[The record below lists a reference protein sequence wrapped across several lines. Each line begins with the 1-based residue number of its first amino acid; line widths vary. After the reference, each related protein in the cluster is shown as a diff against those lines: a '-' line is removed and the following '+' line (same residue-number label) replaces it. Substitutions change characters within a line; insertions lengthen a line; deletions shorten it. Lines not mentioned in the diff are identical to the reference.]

1 VTGILQRTFF
11 FFALLAFFP
20 FGVLAAGLDDYYLN
34 RFTALYGSH
43 ERAALVVS
51 ADRAGSAEERCL
63 TPLYHGLKQDWKKLS
78 SETQKALA
86 KYLAKPTL
94 SGPEATPFISPQGH
108 FQIHYTT
115 SGPDA
120 PPLADANGNGVPD
133 WVERVAS
140 EFEFVYSRETGHTDG
155 ALGYNPAPTLSG
167 TPYDIYL
174 QDLAQAKIF
183 GYTDSVEPI
192 TPGSN
197 SFTSFIVIDND
208 FADPI
213 YALIT
218 GIKGLQIA
226 AAHEYHHA
234 IQYGYN
240 YFFDIWFA
248 EATATWIEDEVY
260 DPINHLYTYLPDY
273 MQNSTLSLDTPVNV
287 DTGGGYSRWIFNRY
301 LAERYG
307 PGIVKSI
314 WERLE
319 TIAPPADHAD
329 IPMLPVIEAVLKNNA
344 GSLGSDFF
352 SFTKRL
358 YVRDWTTHVEEINN
372 IPAIVPVAAY
382 SSYPVTG
389 SASPAPSVT
398 LPHYAFAYFT
408 FIPSAT
414 APQDLVLTLSKDAGI
429 TTVAFKKG
437 TDGLIT
443 EYQLNQSTGT
453 ITISGFNTPGT
464 ARVALLISNN
474 SAQDG
479 QTANFRTDVPSPPS
493 NGGNSGGGGC
503 FIATAAYGSY
513 LHPKVV
519 ILQEFRDRRLLTN
532 APGRTLVALYYRVS
546 PPLAD
551 SIRRHEALRFLC
563 RTLLGP
569 VVIAVEYP
577 HLTALL
583 LLVLFSLFTGILLA
597 PHIKRS
603 NRQRRSYLTE
613 RSVS

>member
-34 RFTALYGSH
+34 RFAALYGSH

-51 ADRAGSAEERCL
+51 ADRTGGVEERCL
-63 TPLYHGLKQDWKKLS
+63 TPLYHGLKRDWKKLS
-78 SETQKALA
+78 SETRKALA

-94 SGPEATPFISPQGH
+94 RGSEATPFISPQGH

-115 SGPDA
+115 SGSDA
-120 PPLADANGNGVPD
+120 PPPADANGNGVPD
-133 WVERVAS
+133 WVETVAW
-140 EFEFVYSRETGHTDG
+140 EFDSVYSRETG
-155 ALGYNPAPTLSG
+155 ALGYNPAPTPSG

-174 QDLAQAKIF
+174 QDLAQAKEF
-183 GYTDSVEPI
+183 GHTQSVEPI

-213 YALIT
+213 YAPLT

-240 YFFDIWFA
+240 FFFDIWFA

-260 DPINHLYTYLPDY
+260 DLINQLYDYLPDY
-273 MQNSTLSLDTPVNV
+273 MKNSTLSLDTEVSV
-287 DTGGGYSRWIFNRY
+287 DTGGGYGRWIFNRY

-319 TIAPPADHAD
+319 TIAPPADYAD

-372 IPAIVPVAAY
+372 IPATVPVAAY
-382 SSYPVTG
+382 SSYPVTS

-443 EYQLNQSTGT
+443 EYPLDQSTGT

-464 ARVALLISNN
+464 AKVALLISNN

-479 QTANFRTDVPSPPS
+479 RTANFRTDDPSPPS

-563 RTLLGP
+563 RTILSP

-577 HLTALL
+577 HFTALL
-583 LLVLFSLFTGILLA
+583 LLVLFSLLTGILPA
-597 PHIKRS
+597 PPIKRS
-603 NRQRRSYLTE
+603 GI
-613 RSVS
+613 VKI